1 MYILRRAYAFIVAVT
16 STYIKPQDYTRLTQ
30 KGENEMRDMN
40 EKWLYKDLTKKI
52 ISASMEVHRE
62 LGSGFL
68 EYVYEEALCYELNLR
83 EISFERQKELDI
95 YYKDLV
101 IPRKYKPDLIVENK
115 VIVEI
120 KATSGLTEIE
130 EAQLLNY
137 LKATKM
143 RVGLLVNFGRKSLE
157 VKRKIL

>member
-1 MYILRRAYAFIVAVT
+1 MGDR
-16 STYIKPQDYTRLTQ
+16 
-30 KGENEMRDMN
+30 N
-40 EKWLYKDLTKKI
+40 EKWLFKDLTQAI
-52 ISASMEVHRE
+52 IGAAMEVHRE

-83 EISFERQKELDI
+83 EISFERQKELNI
-95 YYKDLV
+95 YYKDLL
-101 IPRKYKPDLIVENK
+101 IPKKYKPDLIVEDK

-143 RVGLLVNFGRKSLE
+143 RVGKRSLE
-157 VKRKIL
+157 VKRRIL

>member
-1 MYILRRAYAFIVAVT
+1 MNDT
-16 STYIKPQDYTRLTQ
+16 
-30 KGENEMRDMN
+30 N
-40 EKWLYKDLTKKI
+40 EKWLYKDLTQGI
-52 ISASMEVHRE
+52 IGAAMEVHRE

-68 EYVYEEALCYELNLR
+68 EYVYEEALCYELKFR
-83 EISFERQKELDI
+83 EVSFERQKELDI
-95 YYKDLV
+95 YYKDLL

-120 KATSGLTEIE
+120 KATSGLTEVE

-143 RVGLLVNFGRKSLE
+143 RVGLLLNFGKKSME
-157 VKRKIL
+157 VKRRIL

>member
-1 MYILRRAYAFIVAVT
+1 MT
-16 STYIKPQDYTRLTQ
+16 ET
-30 KGENEMRDMN
+30 N
-40 EKWLYKDLTKKI
+40 EKWLYRDLTQKI
-52 ISASMEVHRE
+52 IGAAMEVHRE

-68 EYVYEEALCYELNLR
+68 EYVYEEALCYELKLR

-95 YYKDLV
+95 YYKDLL

-120 KATSGLTEIE
+120 KATSGLTEVE

-143 RVGLLVNFGRKSLE
+143 RLGLLLNFGAKSLE
-157 VKRKIL
+157 VKRRIL

>member
-1 MYILRRAYAFIVAVT
+1 
-16 STYIKPQDYTRLTQ
+16 
-30 KGENEMRDMN
+30 MN
-40 EKWLYKDLTKKI
+40 EKWLYKDLTKEI

-95 YYKDLV
+95 YYKDLL

-115 VIVEI
+115 VMVEI
-120 KATSGLTEIE
+120 KATSGLTKVE

-143 RVGLLVNFGRKSLE
+143 RVGLLLNFGAKSLE
-157 VKRKIL
+157 VKRRIL

>member
-1 MYILRRAYAFIVAVT
+1 MT
-16 STYIKPQDYTRLTQ
+16 ET
-30 KGENEMRDMN
+30 N
-40 EKWLYKDLTKKI
+40 EKWLYRDLTQKI
-52 ISASMEVHRE
+52 IGAAMEVPRE

-68 EYVYEEALCYELNLR
+68 EYVYEEALCYELKLR

-95 YYKDLV
+95 YYKDLL

-120 KATSGLTEIE
+120 KATSGLTEVE

-143 RVGLLVNFGRKSLE
+143 RLGLLLNFGAKSLE
-157 VKRKIL
+157 VKRRIL

>member
-1 MYILRRAYAFIVAVT
+1 M
-16 STYIKPQDYTRLTQ
+16 K
-30 KGENEMRDMN
+30 DMN
-40 EKWLYKDLTKKI
+40 EKWLYKDLTQEI
-52 ISASMEVHRE
+52 IGVAMEVHRE

-68 EYVYEEALCYELNLR
+68 EYVYEEAICYELNLR

-95 YYKDLV
+95 YYKDLL

-120 KATSGLTEIE
+120 KATSGLTEVE

-143 RVGLLVNFGRKSLE
+143 RVGLLLNFGSKSLE
-157 VKRKIL
+157 VKRRIL

>member
-1 MYILRRAYAFIVAVT
+1 M
-16 STYIKPQDYTRLTQ
+16 K
-30 KGENEMRDMN
+30 DMN
-40 EKWLYKDLTKKI
+40 EKWLYKDLTKEI

-68 EYVYEEALCYELNLR
+68 EYVYEEALCYELKLR
-83 EISFERQKELDI
+83 EICFERQKELDI
-95 YYKDLV
+95 YYKDLL

-120 KATSGLTEIE
+120 KATSGLTKVE

-143 RVGLLVNFGRKSLE
+143 RVGLLLNFGANSLE
-157 VKRKIL
+157 VKRRIL

>member
-1 MYILRRAYAFIVAVT
+1 M
-16 STYIKPQDYTRLTQ
+16 
-30 KGENEMRDMN
+30 EDMN
-40 EKWLYKDLTKKI
+40 EKWLFKDLTQAI
-52 ISASMEVHRE
+52 IGAAMEVHRE

-83 EISFERQKELDI
+83 EISFERQKELNI
-95 YYKDLV
+95 YYKDLL
-101 IPRKYKPDLIVENK
+101 IPKKYKPDLIVEDK

-143 RVGLLVNFGRKSLE
+143 RVGLLLNFGKRSLE
-157 VKRKIL
+157 VKRRIL

>member
-1 MYILRRAYAFIVAVT
+1 M
-16 STYIKPQDYTRLTQ
+16 K
-30 KGENEMRDMN
+30 DMN
-40 EKWLYKDLTKKI
+40 EKWLYKDLTKEI
-52 ISASMEVHRE
+52 ISAAMEVHRE

-95 YYKDLV
+95 YYKDLL

-120 KATSGLTEIE
+120 KATSGLTEVE

-143 RVGLLVNFGRKSLE
+143 RLGLLLNFGAKSLE
-157 VKRKIL
+157 VKRRIL

>member
-1 MYILRRAYAFIVAVT
+1 
-16 STYIKPQDYTRLTQ
+16 
-30 KGENEMRDMN
+30 MN
-40 EKWLYKDLTKKI
+40 EKWLFKDLTQAI
-52 ISASMEVHRE
+52 IGAAMEVHRE

-83 EISFERQKELDI
+83 EISFERQKELNI
-95 YYKDLV
+95 YYKDLL
-101 IPRKYKPDLIVENK
+101 IPKKYKPDLIVEDK

-143 RVGLLVNFGRKSLE
+143 RVGLLLNFGKKSLE
-157 VKRKIL
+157 VKRRIL

>member
-1 MYILRRAYAFIVAVT
+1 MT
-16 STYIKPQDYTRLTQ
+16 ET
-30 KGENEMRDMN
+30 N
-40 EKWLYKDLTKKI
+40 EKWLYRDLTQKI
-52 ISASMEVHRE
+52 IGAAMEVHRE

-68 EYVYEEALCYELNLR
+68 EYVYEEALCYELKGR
-83 EISFERQKELDI
+83 EMHFERQKELDI

-143 RVGLLVNFGRKSLE
+143 RVGLLLNFGRKSLE
-157 VKRKIL
+157 VKRRIL

>member
-1 MYILRRAYAFIVAVT
+1 MGDT
-16 STYIKPQDYTRLTQ
+16 
-30 KGENEMRDMN
+30 N
-40 EKWLYKDLTKKI
+40 EKWLYRDLTQKI
-52 ISASMEVHRE
+52 IGAAMEVHRE

-68 EYVYEEALCYELNLR
+68 EYVYEEALCYELKLR

-101 IPRKYKPDLIVENK
+101 IPKKYKPDLIVENK

-143 RVGLLVNFGRKSLE
+143 RVGLLLNFGKKSLE
-157 VKRKIL
+157 VKRRIL